1 MKILKAVVMALSNI
15 ALAASIIFGIKAAV
29 TGEGSTYAWGTL
41 TLALSANLLLLECD
55 VYEIS
60 KRIKSDNESSE

>member
-1 MKILKAVVMALSNI
+1 MKILKAIVMALSNI
-15 ALAASIIFGIKAAV
+15 ALAASIMFGIKAAV
-29 TGEGSTYAWGTL
+29 TGEGAAHVWETL
-41 TLALSANLLLLECD
+41 IMASSANILLLECD